1 MSQRSRQKLAMDAEK
16 LYASHQLWLQYNEL
30 LAFVSLN
37 PLIFPVL
44 MTGHRALPKH
54 SVLNDCVHAYM
65 ADVADGPH
73 EDVMRAFF
81 RLRVSDVG
89 SLLKKI
95 LDIVTRSSKQAGRD
109 VSQLL
114 AEANS
119 ILVVRYLQPD
129 RKSVV

>member
-37 PLIFPVL
+37 PLIFPIL
-44 MTGHRALPKH
+44 TTGDRAQPKH

-89 SLLKKI
+89 RLLKKI
-95 LDIVTRSSKQAGRD
+95 LDIVTLLSQQAGRD
-109 VSQLL
+109 LSQLL

-119 ILVVRYLQPD
+119 ILVVRCFQPF
-129 RKSVV
+129 